1 MKKLNKM
8 VQLLTVTAG
17 IIAATQQLIYVLKH
31 FKEDEPAEPPSKE
44 HE

>member
-1 MKKLNKM
+1 MKKLSKV

-31 FKEDEPAEPPSKE
+31 LKDDVPVEPSGE